1 MKKLVIGFLFLG
13 LTSLTH
19 SQVENGTPNIT
30 LEAVT
35 IKPLNLSYLKNVQD
49 KNTPEVAVALENE
62 AARYDITED
71 PIFDR
76 EFEAYEV
83 VFKAKT
89 EGGSTGLITATYD
102 SEGKILKSV
111 EKYKNILLPKT
122 VREAIWEKY
131 PNWVIHKDVYLVS
144 YKNNKDAR
152 KLFRVQIRKDGN
164 KKNLKLGYNGNIY

>member
-1 MKKLVIGFLFLG
+1 MKKLVIGFILIG
-13 LTSLTH
+13 LTTLSY
-19 SQVENGTPNIT
+19 SQSDNNIT
-30 LEAVT
+30 LEPVT
-35 IKPLNLSYLKNVQD
+35 IKALNLNYLRKVQTKD
-49 KNTPEVAVALENE
+49 TPDVAKQLENT

-71 PIFDR
+71 PMFER

-83 VFKAKT
+83 VFKTKT

-122 VREAIWEKY
+122 VRAAIGEKY
-131 PNWVIHKDVYLVS
+131 PSWIIHKDVYLVS
-144 YKNNKDAR
+144 YRTNKEAK

-164 KKNLKLGYNGNIY
+164 RKNLKLDYNGIIF